1 MLREDFICCLVVRQ
15 GESLSPFLFWM
26 YLKDIEEYYML
37 NDFDGIDL
45 GFLKLFLLLHE
56 DDIVIMSKTEE
67 VLHKGLLLG
76 RVLW

>member
-1 MLREDFICCLVVRQ
+1 
-15 GESLSPFLFWM
+15 M

-76 RVLW
+76 RVL